1 MPLSPAPASIR
12 SSPSPKIRAANG
24 WMMSTDWIRSK
35 ATLRDVLNSTPVSS
49 RSSSSSM
56 TKRVKRHVT

>member
-12 SSPSPKIRAANG
+12 SSAREKIRAAKG
-24 WMMSTDWIRSK
+24 WITSTDWIRSK
-35 ATLRDVLNSTPVSS
+35 AMRREVLNSTPVST

-56 TKRVKRHVT
+56 TNRVKRQET